1 MNIFVREVRSKVH
14 GMTGSTCENVFLTW
28 NGEAMASSQINK
40 AIKSV
45 WKKAEMKKSPSSTLF
60 RKSAVSKVHTT
71 SQSNEARGNLS
82 DLMAHNI
89 DTARR
94 FYLLQEK
101 SKSSVKASKQ
111 LRSVMCGQGQQNL
124 DKQKVSPNISS
135 LSVSEQCA
143 SETSRTSLNKEMED
157 LVKSVFKDEIESEA
171 ISMEDVKSNFSDH
184 PQLMKK
190 GPKRILDKIRAQWR
204 FRTPPSV

>member
-1 MNIFVREVRSKVH
+1 
-14 GMTGSTCENVFLTW
+14 MTGSPGENVFLTW
-28 NGEAMASSQINK
+28 NGEAMTYSQINK

-45 WKKAEMKKSPSSTLF
+45 WKKTGMEGSPSSTLF
-60 RKSAVSKVHTT
+60 RKSAVAKVHTT
-71 SQSNEARGNLS
+71 SQSNEARGNLA

-89 DTARR
+89 ETARK
-94 FYLLQEK
+94 FYCLQEK

-171 ISMEDVKSNFSDH
+171 ISMSDVKSKISYH
-184 PQLMKK
+184 PQLMKE
-190 GPKRILDKIRAQWR
+190 GPKRILDKIRVHWR